1 MQYTKEDIQAMD
13 KVSRLKIINSVTG
26 IKPGNLVGTV
36 SKEGVSNV
44 AIFSSVVHLGSN
56 PPLLGFI
63 SRPRTAEVGHTYTNI
78 METGCYTI
86 NHIHPSFIEKA
97 HYTSAKFDANVSE
110 FERCGLTEEYIAG
123 YAAPYVN
130 ESTFKMSL
138 RFVQAIEIPLNGTVL
153 MIGEIEHLILPET
166 VNGDIDLE
174 QTQSVGISGLNSYYE
189 LKKVGHHPYVRTTDV
204 PEF

>member
-1 MQYTKEDIQAMD
+1 
-13 KVSRLKIINSVTG
+13 
-26 IKPGNLVGTV
+26 
-36 SKEGVSNV
+36 V

-97 HYTSAKFDANVSE
+97 HYTSAKFDAGVSE
-110 FERCGLTEEYIAG
+110 FERCGLTEEYIVG
-123 YAAPYVN
+123 YPAPYVD

-138 RFVQAIEIPLNGTVL
+138 RFVQALEIPLNDTVL